1 MVEAGGVDGKGV
13 APIRFVEARDTSY
26 PFSGDALELASML
39 REGKSG
45 M

>member
-1 MVEAGGVDGKGV
+1 MVEAGGVDREGV

-26 PFSGDALELASML
+26 PFSGDDLELASML